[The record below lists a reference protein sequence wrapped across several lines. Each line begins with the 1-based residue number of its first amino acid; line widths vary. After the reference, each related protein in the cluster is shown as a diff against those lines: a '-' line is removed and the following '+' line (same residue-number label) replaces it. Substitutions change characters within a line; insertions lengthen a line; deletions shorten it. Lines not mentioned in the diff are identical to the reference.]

1 MATDSGGAMV
11 AARIHG
17 PGIRNSE
24 SLRPAMISRNVKR
37 GRLEGSAALWL
48 LGACALRA
56 CPDHA
61 GRRAMSPRHAG
72 CQGMMVTSLCREAP
86 MPDDP
91 KPAPRR
97 PMPPLMDRLGELCA
111 AGRDSATYLW
121 QVPNDEGVRGKIA
134 GILAEIKV
142 EAAKS
147 GRQEMGRL
155 AVELE
160 TAIMASPSPQQ
171 VELLQD
177 GFERMNRL
185 WAAAK
190 SGLF

>member
-1 MATDSGGAMV
+1 MA
-11 AARIHG
+11 
-17 PGIRNSE
+17 
-24 SLRPAMISRNVKR
+24 
-37 GRLEGSAALWL
+37 
-48 LGACALRA
+48 
-56 CPDHA
+56 
-61 GRRAMSPRHAG
+61 
-72 CQGMMVTSLCREAP
+72 
-86 MPDDP
+86 DDP

-97 PMPPLMDRLGELCA
+97 PIPPLMDRLGELCT
-111 AGRDSATYLW
+111 AGRDNATYLW
-121 QVPNDEGVRGKIA
+121 QVPNDQGVRQKIA

-142 EAAKS
+142 EAAKG

-155 AVELE
+155 AAELE
-160 TAIMASPSPQQ
+160 TALAASASPQQ